1 LVLNEIEII
10 GVRYALRYELERV
23 LSLFAAGK
31 VKAIVDDVLPLAE
44 ANEALRRLEVGE
56 VVGRT
61 VLRVSQ

>member
-1 LVLNEIEII
+1 
-10 GVRYALRYELERV
+10 LERV

-44 ANEALRRLEVGE
+44 ANEALRRLEAGE